1 MLPIASKL
9 YALPPHESCFISS
22 RISLET
28 SHLTVVSFKDGH
40 AQDNDNDRIR
50 NYFLLLK
57 NLGYIHGYSVCLW
70 LRIIPKPMS
79 IFNTNLKLKRW
90 SLHAPSNPEL
100 RARNVSKW
108 RCTTHVRATVLLRNL
123 CTIQSLLS
131 WLTLNFHS
139 IRITII
145 SIRILISVVGRD
157 QKNDDV

>member
-22 RISLET
+22 HISLET
-28 SHLTVVSFKDGH
+28 CHLTVVSFKDGH
-40 AQDNDNDRIR
+40 AQDNDKDRIR

-79 IFNTNLKLKRW
+79 IFNTNLKLRRW

-100 RARNVSKW
+100 NVQEGQEMSQNDAVQHTCGPPYCSETFVRYN
-108 RCTTHVRATVLLRNL
+108 RCSRGWLITSIVL
-123 CTIQSLLS
+123 
-131 WLTLNFHS
+131 
-139 IRITII
+139 
-145 SIRILISVVGRD
+145 G
-157 QKNDDV
+157 